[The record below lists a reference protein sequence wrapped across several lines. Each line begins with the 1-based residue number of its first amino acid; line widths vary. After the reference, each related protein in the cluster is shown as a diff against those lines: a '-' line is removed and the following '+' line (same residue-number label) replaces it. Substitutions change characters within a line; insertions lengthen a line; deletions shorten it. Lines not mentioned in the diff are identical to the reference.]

1 MNFKFF
7 SKLAIM
13 IRISERPWQNRVN
26 MTVIEKRGGGGGGDT
41 KISRYIQ
48 SMLQVYSFPDR
59 PYEKLKS
66 RSFHRADK
74 LTPVF

>member
-1 MNFKFF
+1 
-7 SKLAIM
+7 
-13 IRISERPWQNRVN
+13 
-26 MTVIEKRGGGGGGDT
+26 MTMTMGGGGGGEYEN
-41 KISRYIQ
+41 KQYIQ

-66 RSFHRADK
+66 RSVHTADK